1 MSDRKPPVAPS
12 SPSTPP
18 GYTAPLVNALQSLQA
33 SWRWFITVGL
43 LLLVLGLIASVH
55 VLAATVFSVVFVGT
69 LIVIAGVSQLVQA
82 WRIKNWPGFL
92 LWSFAG
98 LLYTA
103 AGVIAII
110 NPITG
115 AAALTLLLGATL
127 IASGAMRLW
136 LWFNNR
142 SQQGWGWIATSGLI
156 TLLAG
161 ILIAAGWPA
170 NSLWLLGLLLALDLL
185 FQGWT
190 LLLLGLALRNS
201 ASK

>member
-1 MSDRKPPVAPS
+1 MSDSKPPVVPS
-12 SPSTPP
+12 SSSNPP
-18 GYTAPLVNALQSLQA
+18 EYAAPIATALQALQA

-55 VLAATVFSVVFVGT
+55 VLAATVFSVVFVGV
-69 LIVIAGVSQLVQA
+69 LIVVAGISQLVQA
-82 WRIKNWPGFL
+82 WRIKSWPGFL
-92 LWSFAG
+92 LWSLAG

-142 SQQGWGWIATSGLI
+142 GQQGWGWIATSGVI

-161 ILIAAGWPA
+161 ILIAAGWPD

-190 LLLLGLALRNS
+190 LLLLGLALRKS